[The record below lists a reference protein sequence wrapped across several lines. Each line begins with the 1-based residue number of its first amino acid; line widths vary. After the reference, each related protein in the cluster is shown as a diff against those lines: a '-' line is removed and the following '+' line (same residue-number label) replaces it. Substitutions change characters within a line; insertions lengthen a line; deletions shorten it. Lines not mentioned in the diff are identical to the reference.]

1 MAKISSSAKNG
12 LPTHHHPVHSAEY
25 IEVLTAMG
33 VDMPTQGD
41 RPTAILETRKRLRI
55 PSMSSE
61 VVGDDGY
68 LFHLPLKRT
77 GLVVLVA
84 KVLLLEGVRGVGVVV
99 PCVFTLFTLIRY
111 VDVLLWAW
119 NTFVDIAKYQKTAK
133 KTAILKHTNAT
144 AKVALCL
151 NRDVIF
157 REFSLASYF
166 CINKRII
173 LILEREQL
181 PVHRDNPN
189 TECRGL
195 RPK

>member
-1 MAKISSSAKNG
+1 M
-12 LPTHHHPVHSAEY
+12 
-25 IEVLTAMG
+25 
-33 VDMPTQGD
+33 
-41 RPTAILETRKRLRI
+41 
-55 PSMSSE
+55 
-61 VVGDDGY
+61 
-68 LFHLPLKRT
+68 
-77 GLVVLVA
+77 VLVA
-84 KVLLLEGVRGVGVVV
+84 KVLLFEGVRGVGVVV

-144 AKVALCL
+144 AKVTLCR
-151 NRDVIF
+151 NRDVIL
-157 REFSLASYF
+157 REFPLASYF

-189 TECRGL
+189 TQSVAVSAPNKSQAEAGSPFIEFYSGDVCKENENRC
-195 RPK
+195 